1 MLSLLV
7 VSISSLAECLAKAV
21 PALLML
27 RFVCCCLFLLIW
39 FWFAV
44 FETNSSPPP
53 PRPPVSFL
61 LLIKYS
67 NKHNLGY
74 KDSSSTVHQ
83 GGVSSLPDLCGD
95 QTH

>member
-7 VSISSLAECLAKAV
+7 VSIASLVKAV
-21 PALLML
+21 PASLM
-27 RFVCCCLFLLIW
+27 RKFGFCCLFLLIW
-39 FWFAV
+39 FWFVV
-44 FETNSSPPP
+44 FETNSSPPLAT
-53 PRPPVSFL
+53 PVSFL

-74 KDSSSTVHQ
+74 KDSNSTVHQ
-83 GGVSSLPDLCGD
+83 GRVSSLPALCGD